1 MFVALSLFGG
11 CGAALLF
18 MSARITGDDNRL
30 TVQRLQN
37 EVSVAWPSIIKA
49 RVGGGN
55 LVLYTKEGRLS
66 LPSFE
71 FWSGREKMQLMN
83 LMAIKFHQQEVSL
96 GPSARAIFHAADR

>member
-1 MFVALSLFGG
+1 MFVVLSLFGG

-18 MSARITGDDNRL
+18 MSARITGDDNGL

-37 EVSVAWPSIIKA
+37 KAFVAWPSITKA

-83 LMAIKFHQQEVSL
+83 LMAAKFRMQEVSL
-96 GPSARAIFHAADR
+96 GLSVGAILHAADR